1 VSDQGNHHHQAEGL
15 TTMPRRQTP
24 WLCVAGA
31 KGGVGKTMLA
41 SNLALLLA
49 RAGYRTLLVD
59 FDPGTGNV
67 GVHLRLHGSHD
78 LDDVAERRCTA
89 SEAIVQGPGRLQVL
103 LGRSGPT
110 RLTTSSPAEVA
121 DLLRAI
127 RTASNEF
134 DVVVFDTGAGL
145 NPSTLCVAEHCEVTL
160 GVTTPEVTS
169 LTDAYALCKVL
180 HARGVALPHLVV
192 NRTRNRDE
200 AMRTAAKL
208 NAVTEK
214 FLGQKNELA
223 GWISHDPQI
232 EQSIRDQRP
241 LTLFGQCPGLEDL
254 RSICAAALAAL
265 PPMTRRQEPHTQGVR
280 KVRLRPARVGS

>member
-1 VSDQGNHHHQAEGL
+1 MSQAPHQAHRLARIEK
-15 TTMPRRQTP
+15 RETP

-41 SNLALLLA
+41 CNLGLLLA
-49 RAGYRTLLVD
+49 RGGYRTLLVD

-67 GVHLRLHGSHD
+67 GVQLRLQGRYD
-78 LDDVAERRCTA
+78 LDDVASHRC
-89 SEAIVQGPGRLQVL
+89 SVREATVEGPGRLQIL

-110 RLTTSSPAEVA
+110 NLAAAPPTRIA
-121 DLLRAI
+121 DLLRTL
-127 RTASNEF
+127 RTAAQDF

-145 NPSTLCVAEHCEVTL
+145 NPSTLAVAEQCDLTL

-180 HARGVALPHLVV
+180 HARSQKLPHLVV
-192 NRTRNRDE
+192 NRTRSREE

-208 NAVTEK
+208 NAVTDK
-214 FLGQKNELA
+214 FLNCKSELA
-223 GWISHDPQI
+223 GWISRDEQI
-232 EQSIRDQRP
+232 EMSTRTQRP
-241 LTLFGQCPGLEDL
+241 LTLEGRGRGLEDL

-265 PPMTRRQEPHTQGVR
+265 PPLHRATTAAPSSPRS
-280 KVRLRPARVGS
+280 VRLRPTSPQA

>member
-1 VSDQGNHHHQAEGL
+1 MSVRHQADGL
-15 TTMPRRQTP
+15 ENARPTP
-24 WLCVAGA
+24 WLCIAGA
-31 KGGVGKTMLA
+31 KGGVGKTTL
-41 SNLALLLA
+41 STNLALLLA

-67 GVHLRLHGSHD
+67 GVHLRLTGTYD
-78 LDDVAERRCTA
+78 LDDVAERRC
-89 SEAIVQGPGRLQVL
+89 SVRDAIVQGPGRLQVL

-110 RLTTSSPAEVA
+110 LLTTSSPAEVA
-121 DLLRAI
+121 DLLRTI
-127 RTASNEF
+127 RTASSDF

-145 NPSTLCVAEHCEVTL
+145 NPSTLHVAEECDLTL

-192 NRTRNRDE
+192 NRTRSRDE
-200 AMRTAAKL
+200 AMRTAQKL
-208 NAVTEK
+208 DAVTQK
-214 FLGQKNELA
+214 FLGQKGTLA
-223 GWISHDPQI
+223 GWVSDDPQI

-265 PPMTRRQEPHTQGVR
+265 PPMTRRQEPQGQVR
-280 KVRLRPARVGS
+280 KVRLRAARVGS